1 MQMSTKSILLYYQR
15 IAADIIV
22 VPIGFS
28 KLRPKSR
35 VDFLA
40 AEFKKRT
47 VSPAESE
54 IRLIL
59 ALAVVCRDL

>member
-40 AEFKKRT
+40 AEFKQEK
-47 VSPAESE
+47 
-54 IRLIL
+54 
-59 ALAVVCRDL
+59 